1 MPNPLR
7 LAVLGTGSI
16 SLRGILPH
24 CTMPDVQDRLRVTAV
39 CDTVPGRAKAAAE
52 KFGVPQ
58 AFDDYSALLRVG
70 EFDAITIA
78 TPIGLHYEQGRDA
91 VNAGKHV
98 HFNKT
103 MTTTVAEADDL
114 IERAARNSVKL
125 VASPGEMLRAH
136 NRRIRE
142 MVRNG

>member
-24 CTMPDVQDRLRVTAV
+24 CTMPDVQDHLRVTAV
-39 CDTVPGRAKAAAE
+39 CDTVPGRAQAAAE

-70 EFDAITIA
+70 DFDALSIA
-78 TPIGLHYEQGRDA
+78 TPIGLHYEQGRAA
-91 VNAGKHV
+91 VDAGKHV

-103 MTTTVAEADDL
+103 NRKSHCPPSAEL
-114 IERAARNSVKL
+114 FSAA
-125 VASPGEMLRAH
+125 GG
-136 NRRIRE
+136 IR
-142 MVRNG
+142 